1 MTFKVTNPGFW
12 QRVRG
17 HFDTHVRKDFRRL
30 TAFRLLLTFLV
41 TFGLLRFL
49 TYGIRYHFLPARN
62 VVVGGGL
69 HIHHFVWGIF
79 ILLIVGFLSLNLDER
94 VWNPRL
100 AIPFAIGAALV
111 LDEFAL
117 WLRLEDNY
125 WSKDGRLSVDVVTW
139 VAALFGIYYV
149 SARFWQALHR
159 ELLLLIGLG
168 GKLKPGASGS

>member
-1 MTFKVTNPGFW
+1 MTFKETSPGFW
-12 QRVRG
+12 KRVRG
-17 HFDTHVRKDFRRL
+17 HFDTHVRGDFRRL
-30 TAFRLLLTFLV
+30 TAFRLLLTFVV
-41 TFGLLRFL
+41 TFTFLRFL

-79 ILLIVGFLSLNLDER
+79 ILLVVGFLSLNLDER